1 MRDQGLID
9 RLHRADSWIQAALRQ
24 PSDHLHEAF
33 IFLYIALN
41 CLYGRRPYEG
51 DEAQYKQDLHDFL
64 KKILALHEEDR
75 RQHGAILMA
84 AVSAARQDGAV
95 LIRDRFLVNRY
106 WRGGQS
112 AGVLQAKLNQDA
124 AKALERLEA
133 GALLD
138 FLTLAFRRVYVLRSQ
153 VMQGCAT
160 YGPRTYGRGSLT
172 KGVRFLRA
180 VVPALYELMRRY
192 GQIVKWDPV
201 PYPRLGSA
209 QLPRF

>member
-9 RLHRADSWIQAALRQ
+9 RLHRADSWLQAAMRQ
-24 PSDHLHEAF
+24 PQDQLHEAF
-33 IFLYIALN
+33 IFLYIAFN
-41 CLYGRRPYEG
+41 CLYGRRQHEG
-51 DEAQYKQDLHDFL
+51 EEAQFKQDLHEFL

-75 RQHGAILMA
+75 RQGGTLLAA
-84 AVSAARQDGAV
+84 AVSAGRQDGAV
-95 LIRDRFLVNRY
+95 LIRDRFLVSRY

-112 AGVLQAKLNQDA
+112 ASVMQAKLNQDA
-124 AKALERLEA
+124 ARALERLEA
-133 GALLD
+133 GVLLD
-138 FLTLAFRRVYVLRSQ
+138 FLTLAFRRVNVLRSQ
-153 VMQGCAT
+153 IMHGCAT

-192 GQIVKWDPV
+192 GHLVKWEPV

-209 QLPRF
+209 QLPRV